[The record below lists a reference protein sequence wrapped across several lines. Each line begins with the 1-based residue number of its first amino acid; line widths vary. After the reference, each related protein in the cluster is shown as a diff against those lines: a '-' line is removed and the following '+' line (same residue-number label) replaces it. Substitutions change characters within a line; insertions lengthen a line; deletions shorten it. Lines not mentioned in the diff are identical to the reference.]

1 MDLSVSPVLKG
12 LPCELSPLMDLER
25 IVDFQFVH
33 LFSYCGIG
41 SGNF

>member
-12 LPCELSPLMDLER
+12 LLCELSPLMDLER

-33 LFSYCGIG
+33 LFSYCG
-41 SGNF
+41 SGG